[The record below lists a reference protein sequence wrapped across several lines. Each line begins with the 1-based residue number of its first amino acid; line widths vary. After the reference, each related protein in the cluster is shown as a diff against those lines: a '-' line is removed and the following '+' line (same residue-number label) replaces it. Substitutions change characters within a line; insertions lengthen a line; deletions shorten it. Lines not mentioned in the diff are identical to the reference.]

1 MYINKVTNELIEDGE
16 VVLMFA
22 NVSFPN
28 GVLDESF
35 LAKQN
40 IVKVEYEAQPV
51 IDDFTQKVEQD
62 KVATLE
68 NDVYTIKY
76 RVLPKTEVEI
86 VEYRKSQ
93 VPQSITPLQAKLQ
106 LLKLGLLDEV
116 EALVTG
122 DRTAQLY
129 WEYASVVERDNAVLL
144 LMANSIGLTSEQV
157 DEMFME
163 ASKLW

>member
-1 MYINKVTNELIEDGE
+1 MYINKVTNELIEDSNA
-16 VVLMFA
+16 VLMFA

-35 LAKQN
+35 LAEQN

-51 IDDFTQKVEQD
+51 IDDFTQRVEQD
-62 KVATLE
+62 KLATLE
-68 NDVYTIKY
+68 NGVYIIKY
-76 RVLPKTEVEI
+76 RVLPKTEDEI

-116 EALVTG
+116 ETLVAG
-122 DRTAQLY
+122 DRTSQLY
-129 WEYASVVERDNAVLL
+129 WEYASIIERDNAVLL
-144 LMANSIGLTSEQV
+144 LMANSLGLTSEQV
-157 DEMFME
+157 DKMFIE
-163 ASKLW
+163 ASKL